1 MEEEERED
9 GDEREERKRGEGGRE
24 CRMEEVMEGGK
35 EKGRREEELRE
46 KVRKMQY

>member
-1 MEEEERED
+1 MEE
-9 GDEREERKRGEGGRE
+9 GMEGGK
-24 CRMEEVMEGGK
+24 EEVMEGGK